1 MTSLLLIL
9 LSAVVVNYFAITHAR
24 GLRPVIAEDDVDAA
38 AGVGCAV
45 GLMVAMLAPLS
56 YVLERV
62 LVLLHLTYLRV
73 LLLSLLVVIAAG
85 CTELML
91 RHYGRWLP
99 IREPF
104 MLLMVSNSMVLGAAL
119 FTTLRAEGFFD
130 ALWLGM
136 GAGLAFA
143 LMLLAFSTLQQ
154 RLRHADVPAIWR
166 DAPIALLS
174 AGLMALALLGLTGLV
189 RE

>member
-9 LSAVVVNYFAITHAR
+9 LSAVVVNYFAITHVP
-24 GLRPVIAEDDVDAA
+24 GLRPLIAEDDIDAA

-45 GLMVAMLAPLS
+45 ALMVVMLAPMAYL
-56 YVLERV
+56 LERV
-62 LVLLHLTYLRV
+62 LVVLQLTYLRV
-73 LLLSLLVVIAAG
+73 LLLLLLIVIAAASA
-85 CTELML
+85 ELIL
-91 RHYGRWLP
+91 RHSGRWLP

-104 MLLMVSNSMVLGAAL
+104 MLLMVSNSTVLGVAL
-119 FTTLRAEGFFD
+119 FTMVRAEGFFD
-130 ALWLGM
+130 ALGLGV
-136 GAGLAFA
+136 GTGLGFA